1 MNNKNFYFLRSWV
14 NFFLKF
20 YYSLVICVVFFCSA
34 GVGSENGTSDR
45 FIQSYTI
52 GTSLINYRYTEPGLI
67 SHSGYLYGAFS
78 QIAMKLNTIVVGLLD
93 AEVAVGNVDYNGSL
107 CDVNT
112 NVCTDY
118 DSKTNDFIF
127 RTEYRFGFQVSNSL
141 QVFAGPGIRY
151 LYDRGIGSGFY
162 TRIGTYFFLPVGMK
176 INFEG
181 LSGDFNLELEYN
193 FFLSGMMQ
201 SKISEV
207 NSTYSDV
214 IHKQTNGSGIRSLLR
229 YNCKTSGLFLNLAYE
244 HWTVA
249 SSNVRP
255 LLINGLNS
263 GKSFV
268 EPKNFTDAVSVGAGL
283 RF

>member
-1 MNNKNFYFLRSWV
+1 MNKKNFYFLRTLV
-14 NFFLKF
+14 NFYAKF
-20 YYSLVICVVFFCSA
+20 IYSLVICVSLFCSTGA
-34 GVGSENGTSDR
+34 CFENGTSDR

-67 SHSGYLYGAFS
+67 SHSGYLYGVFS
-78 QIAMKLNTIVVGLLD
+78 QIAMRLNTIVIGLLD
-93 AEVAVGNVDYNGSL
+93 SEVAVGGVDYNGSL
-107 CDVNT
+107 CDLNT

-127 RTEYRFGFQVSNSL
+127 RTEYRFGFQVSTPL
-141 QVFAGPGIRY
+141 QVFVGPGIRY
-151 LYDRGIGSGFY
+151 LYDRGIGPGFY
-162 TRIGTYFFLPVGMK
+162 TRIGTYFYLPVGMK
-176 INFEG
+176 ISFEG

-193 FFLSGMMQ
+193 FFISGVMQ

-214 IHKQTNGSGIRSLLR
+214 SHKQNKGSGSRALLQ
-229 YNCKTSGLFLNLAYE
+229 YNFKTSSLFLNLAYE

-249 SSNVRP
+249 SSNVQP
-255 LLINGLNS
+255 LYINGVDS